1 MPSYDSYSHI
11 QYLELQ
17 PHFLQTQGQMRGQA
31 CSKELRKGTG
41 SITMYSTLGCTMS
54 KRAISKGP
62 MQCQWAFGDGRGSTF
77 NSMAMGG
84 GGGREEPRNS
94 LGSVDAILSVCSH
107 AGVCDIFKWR
117 PSNST
122 PQRGEVFYGG
132 DARWG
137 LRKEEGVTPTPPH
150 PTLACA
156 GKALGGCKFHG
167 LRLDVSEAWK
177 ARLSFR
183 LRRGILSLQAASGF

>member
-1 MPSYDSYSHI
+1 MLKGTAERDGFHHNVFHTGMHHVKTGHFKGAHAMPVGIWRWKGLHI
-11 QYLELQ
+11 QLHGHL
-17 PHFLQTQGQMRGQA
+17 
-31 CSKELRKGTG
+31 
-41 SITMYSTLGCTMS
+41 
-54 KRAISKGP
+54 
-62 MQCQWAFGDGRGSTF
+62 
-77 NSMAMGG
+77 GG
-84 GGGREEPRNS
+84 GGGGEEPRNS